1 MEDILKLM
9 FFLGAFIFMSM
20 GLTIANSIETKK
32 SKKIGNIMTFIAML
46 GMFSFLIGLIGLII
60 FTTFYK

>member
-1 MEDILKLM
+1 MEDILGLM
-9 FFLGAFIFMSM
+9 IFLGAFIFISM
-20 GLTIANSIETKK
+20 GLPIANSIETKK

-60 FTTFYK
+60 FTTF